1 MRQLAPCGS
10 DWGGGR
16 RVTGSVATRPGSPTF
31 PDYLSDPD
39 AGSDAA
45 AGYDELPDAV
55 LVLDGDGH
63 LLSANS
69 AAATLLRLDLP
80 GALGRP
86 LSELFALIDERGNDW
101 WECSLPLMRLPG
113 VRRQPERRLLLADPT
128 GAAGG
133 ERELLVTV
141 SYVRD
146 EGIVRRVGV
155 FLPAT
160 PPPPRPQ
167 RSRPG
172 PLRPVAPQ

>member
-31 PDYLSDPD
+31 PDYLADPD
-39 AGSDAA
+39 SGAA

-63 LLSANS
+63 LLSANA

-86 LSELFALIDERGNDW
+86 LAELFVLIDERGTDW
-101 WECSLPLMRLPG
+101 RACSLPPMRLPG
-113 VRRQPERRLLLADPT
+113 VRR
-128 GAAGG
+128 
-133 ERELLVTV
+133 
-141 SYVRD
+141 
-146 EGIVRRVGV
+146 
-155 FLPAT
+155 
-160 PPPPRPQ
+160 
-167 RSRPG
+167 
-172 PLRPVAPQ
+172 